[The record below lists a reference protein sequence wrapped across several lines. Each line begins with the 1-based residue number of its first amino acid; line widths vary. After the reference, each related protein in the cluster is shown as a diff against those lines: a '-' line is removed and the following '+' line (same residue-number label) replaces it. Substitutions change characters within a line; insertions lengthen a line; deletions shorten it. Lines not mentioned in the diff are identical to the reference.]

1 MLNLSR
7 NKIRDLVPQ
16 DRLYSLRA
24 LQSPEAS
31 RILAQWI
38 LGIVLIFLVVLFLPW
53 QQNINGSGLVTAL
66 SPAHRPQTIPTLIA
80 GRIQEWKIQEGQYV
94 EKGDT
99 IMVIGEIREKYF
111 DPQLLSRLRE
121 QITAKE
127 GGLSSKRDKAQS
139 LKRQIEAIRENMKIK
154 ISQAEAKLQAEQI
167 KFVNAESQ
175 YQRNKILFDA
185 GNITLSKFQ
194 DTESKYRS
202 AQADLQNAQT
212 EVDRVQAEYQDKLAK
227 SESDLNNT
235 MAEFYETEADI
246 AKMNNEFA
254 NLKIRNNQYH
264 ILAPQNGF
272 IVRAMKAG
280 IGETISEGETICTIM
295 PDVQDV
301 AVEMYI
307 KAMDVPLISRGRKV
321 RVEFDGWPALQFSGW
336 PSISVGT
343 FGGTV
348 KVIDYV
354 NSRPGEFRILVVPDP
369 TDEPWPTQLRV
380 GSGIKGWVMLDN
392 VQVWYEIW
400 RQLNGFPPSLYKAP
414 DPDDKKQDKQKDK
427 IKEDKAEK

>member
-7 NKIRDLVPQ
+7 NKIKDLVPQ
-16 DRLYSLRA
+16 DRRYSLRA
-24 LQSPEAS
+24 LQSPSAS

-38 LGIVLIFLVVLFLPW
+38 MGVTLIFLIVLFLPW
-53 QQNINGSGLVTAL
+53 QQNINGTGLVTAL
-66 SPAHRPQTIPTLIA
+66 SPAHRPQTVPTLIA

-94 EKGDT
+94 SKGDT
-99 IMVIGEIREKYF
+99 IMVIGEIKEKYF
-111 DPQLLSRLRE
+111 DPQLLTRLRE
-121 QITAKE
+121 QIAAKQ
-127 GGLSSKRDKAQS
+127 GGLASKRDKANS

-154 ISQAEAKLQAEQI
+154 MSQAEAKLKAEQI
-167 KFVNAESQ
+167 KFSNSESQ

-194 DTESKYRS
+194 DTDSKYRS

-212 EVDRVQAEYQDKLAK
+212 EVERLEAEYMDKLSK
-227 SESDLNNT
+227 SESELNNT
-235 MAEFYETEADI
+235 MAEFYETEAEI
-246 AKMNNEFA
+246 AKMRNEYA
-254 NLKIRNNQYH
+254 NMQIRNDQYH

-280 IGETISEGETICTIM
+280 IGETISDGETVCTIM

-301 AVEMYI
+301 AVEMYV

-343 FGGTV
+343 FGGVV

-369 TDEPWPTQLRV
+369 QDEPWPIQLRV

-414 DPDDKKQDKQKDK
+414 EPDEKNKDTEKK
-427 IKEDKAEK
+427 KEK